1 MGVRKNRST
10 LSALTLLAATIKSA
24 WAIRRDFVVS
34 ILSLD
39 ISGAYNNVPYIYP
52 LRTRHHNA
60 SPPQPTIPL
69 QPVCYRAD
77 DLHYN
82 QSATEQTTSTTTV
95 CHTADDLHYDQSTAV
110 ALQTTSTTTGA
121 RSHHR
126 RTADEPQTQTTTTT
140 TITANLLP
148 LPQTYRRR
156 RSTTVTVNLPPL
168 PQTYHQYRRRT
179 VGYQAN
185 ALQTTTILGIPQM
198 R

>member
-1 MGVRKNRST
+1 MPLV
-10 LSALTLLAATIKSA
+10 
-24 WAIRRDFVVS
+24 
-34 ILSLD
+34 
-39 ISGAYNNVPYIYP
+39 IYP

-69 QPVCYRAD
+69 QPVCCRAD

-95 CHTADDLHYDQSTAV
+95 CRTADDLHYDQSTAV

-126 RTADEPQTQTTTTT
+126 RTADEPQTQTT
-140 TITANLLP
+140 ITA
-148 LPQTYRRR
+148 TI
-156 RSTTVTVNLPPL
+156 TVNLPPL
-168 PQTYHQYRRRT
+168 PQTYRRLSGHRVT
-179 VGYQAN
+179 DNYYTMGV
-185 ALQTTTILGIPQM
+185 PQM